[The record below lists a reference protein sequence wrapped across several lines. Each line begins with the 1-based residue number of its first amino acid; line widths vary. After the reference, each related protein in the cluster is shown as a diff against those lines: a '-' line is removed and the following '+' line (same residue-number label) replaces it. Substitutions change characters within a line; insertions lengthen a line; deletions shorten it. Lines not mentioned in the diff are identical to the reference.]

1 MRSQYINMPTAHADF
16 WINRAIRVCSR
27 RTPDENR
34 ERKNMHAATTR
45 SIIAAAGLAAI
56 GLVAWPHQA
65 TPPLAQQGVPT
76 VHRDVAL
83 VDITTL
89 LTDERAFDTA
99 LFNDVLGPT
108 GAEEQLFTALSTATS
123 TSEATTL
130 LDATGASPIFSGDFN
145 GAESRLFE
153 GLYLD
158 TLASEDQ
165 LNQALGITPTASE
178 TAILADYTG
187 LPEAPLPTGDVLP
200 VVGASGFDSDLTTIA
215 NGEFTLALGDF
226 EGFLSNLATD
236 TSGLSDVS
244 TLLTDLSSSFS
255 DLSNL
260 SPDLSTILADLTG
273 GLL

>member
-1 MRSQYINMPTAHADF
+1 MN
-16 WINRAIRVCSR
+16 
-27 RTPDENR
+27 
-34 ERKNMHAATTR
+34 AATKRT
-45 SIIAAAGLAAI
+45 IIATAALAAAGLF
-56 GLVAWPHQA
+56 GSLPYEGSTQ
-65 TPPLAQQGVPT
+65 AQQGAPT

-83 VDITTL
+83 VDI
-89 LTDERAFDTA
+89 LTDESAFDTA

-108 GAEEQLFTALSTATS
+108 GAEEQLFTALGPNA
-123 TSEATTL
+123 ATL
-130 LDATGASPIFSGDFN
+130 LDTNTASPAFSGDFN

-165 LNQALGITPTASE
+165 LNQLLGVTPAASE
-178 TAILADYTG
+178 AAILADYTS

-215 NGEFTLALGDF
+215 NGEFTLAFSDF
-226 EGFLSNLATD
+226 EGFLANLATD

-244 TLLTDLSSSFS
+244 TLLTDLSSSFG

-260 SPDLSTILADLTG
+260 STDLSPILADLTG

>member
-1 MRSQYINMPTAHADF
+1 MN
-16 WINRAIRVCSR
+16 
-27 RTPDENR
+27 
-34 ERKNMHAATTR
+34 AATKRT
-45 SIIAAAGLAAI
+45 IIATAALAAAGLF
-56 GLVAWPHQA
+56 GSLPYEGSTQ
-65 TPPLAQQGVPT
+65 AQQGAPT

-89 LTDERAFDTA
+89 LTDESAFDTA
-99 LFNDVLGPT
+99 LFNDVLGPA
-108 GAEEQLFTALSTATS
+108 GAEEQLFSALSTAIGAGP
-123 TSEATTL
+123 ATTL

-165 LNQALGITPTASE
+165 LNQLLGVTPATSE
-178 TAILADYTG
+178 AAILADYTS

-215 NGEFTLALGDF
+215 NGEFALAFSDF
-226 EGFLSNLATD
+226 EGFLANLATD

-255 DLSNL
+255 DLSTSL
-260 SPDLSTILADLTG
+260 TPDLSAILADLSG